1 MKILLA
7 DDEKTIAVTLG
18 DDLEAEGHQVTI
30 AQDGH
35 EASEH
40 LDKERFDLLISD
52 IRMPGV
58 TGLELL
64 ERIKGSTPDTDVIL
78 ITAWGTVET
87 AVGAMKAGAYDY
99 IQKPFLNEKVVN
111 MVERLGQLR
120 SLRGEVEQLRTKLSA
135 VEERTS
141 FANLIGRS
149 ERMREVFEMIE
160 TLRDNDSDILI
171 VGESGT
177 GKELLAKAIHDNS
190 RRTGKPMITLHVA
203 QFPTTLLEAEI
214 FGHEKGAF
222 TDARERKIGRFEQA
236 QGGTLFLDDID
247 DMPPE
252 TQVKLLRVLQ
262 ERKFERLGGSQE
274 ITLDVRV
281 VAATKIDLMEKV
293 QDGTF
298 REDLYYRL
306 DVVRID
312 LPPLRDRVEDVPLLA
327 EKFIAQF
334 AGERDLKIAADVMEA
349 MIAYPWPGNVRELQ
363 HAVER
368 GVALAGR
375 AKNLRKDHLIRPS
388 PAYAKKIAELRDL
401 RPLKEVLL
409 GAELAHI
416 RNVLRSTDGH
426 KARAAEILGIS
437 RKSLW
442 EKLKAAD
449 AE

>member
-1 MKILLA
+1 MRHSMARTLTR
-7 DDEKTIAVTLG
+7 EGYAVRS
-18 DDLEAEGHQVTI
+18 AEGGES
-30 AQDGH
+30 AREEFEG
-35 EASEH
+35 EP
-40 LDKERFDLLISD
+40 FDVLVSD

-64 ERIKGSTPDTDVIL
+64 ERVKGETSETDVIL

-111 MVERLGQLR
+111 MVERLAQLR
-120 SLRGEVEQLRTKLSA
+120 DLRGEVEQLKTKLSA

-141 FANLIGRS
+141 FANLVGRS
-149 ERMREVFEMIE
+149 ERMRDVFEMIE

-177 GKELLAKAIHDNS
+177 GKELLAKALHDNS
-190 RRTGKPMITLHVA
+190 RRAGKPMITLHVA

-247 DMPPE
+247 DMAPE

-281 VAATKIDLMEKV
+281 VAATKVDLMEKV
-293 QDGTF
+293 SDGTF

-334 AGERDLKIAADVMEA
+334 GGERDLKIAADVMEA
-349 MIAYPWPGNVRELQ
+349 MITYPWPGNVRELQ

-368 GVALAGR
+368 AVALAGR

-401 RPLKEVLL
+401 RPLKEVLTA
-409 GAELAHI
+409 AELAHI

-442 EKLKAAD
+442 EKLKAAAD
-449 AE
+449 E